1 MKQEH
6 VMSNRP
12 EDRSAAAASGRG
24 RGAALVAAQQ
34 IVAAV
39 IVLSA
44 ASCGG
49 GGSDNVQPP
58 APGIRVGAEA
68 PAVCSGA
75 DLSKLTSS
83 VYVSTQGTDSA
94 SCGQT
99 TKTAC
104 QTIRQGIA
112 NCAAS
117 GCGVIAR
124 HGLYPTSAT
133 LALRDGVNVYGGC
146 RFDGE
151 ADRRYRTV
159 IRANPAPGLP
169 ALAASSINSATTV
182 HGLVVIGKDETASGT
197 ASIAMTVSE
206 STGLT
211 LTGTLLWA
219 GQGADGAD
227 GSKGVP
233 GIPVPAAPT
242 FCGQTAGVRSDNIW
256 GQLPQTIWTPSSGS
270 DGAQDGAGHGGQQGG
285 ASIGLILANASL
297 TGSSDQNAAIVA
309 SFGGRGGNG
318 GPGGVRQAGGAPF
331 VAGSGGAG
339 GNGGPSI
346 AVALTGGS
354 AIPTSSV
361 VGIYPPN
368 VRSAFGGAGGAGG
381 VVTGCQAAAGAGGFG
396 GAVAFDVVSME
407 RLPNNLLTPGQSVD
421 EDHSLDSAD
430 RKTRLDFQET
440 EGSILTLCLG
450 TTAVFDGGGCDVNF
464 QRVEQEDRTRVVM
477 QTDGNLCMP
486 GVACTNTAGHP
497 GALLLVSNDGSAVLL
512 DGPIVL
518 WSLP

>member
-1 MKQEH
+1 
-6 VMSNRP
+6 MSNHP
-12 EDRSAAAASGRG
+12 VGL
-24 RGAALVAAQQ
+24 GAALVAAQRTTAA

-49 GGSDNVQPP
+49 GGGGDSAQPP

-68 PAVCSGA
+68 PSALCSGA

-83 VYVSTQGTDSA
+83 VYVSTQGADGA
-94 SCGQT
+94 GCGQT

-104 QTIRQGIA
+104 QTLQQGIA

-182 HGLVVIGKDETASGT
+182 HGLVVIGKDETAGVWGTSHT
-197 ASIAMTVSE
+197 ASIAMTVSD

-211 LTGTLLWA
+211 LTGSVLSA
-219 GQGADGAD
+219 GKGGDGAD
-227 GSKGVP
+227 GVSTDN
-233 GIPVPAAPT
+233 IFT
-242 FCGQTAGVRSDNIW
+242 FGKLQRYTCGQTGGVVSPNIW
-256 GQLPQTIWTPSSGS
+256 GSLSRTIWTPTVGGVGPDNGPYNGP
-270 DGAQDGAGHGGQQGG
+270 DGGGGQQGG
-285 ASIGLILANASL
+285 ASIALVLANSSLPSL
-297 TGSSDQNAAIVA
+297 TDQNAIVA
-309 SFGGRGGNG
+309 GIGGVGGNG
-318 GPGGVRQAGGAPF
+318 APGNVVWSADRLTPL

-346 AVALTGGS
+346 VLALTQGSPAPASGDGVYVNNKSALGGE
-354 AIPTSSV
+354 
-361 VGIYPPN
+361 
-368 VRSAFGGAGGAGG
+368 GGAGSGIIVCTSAWGDF
-381 VVTGCQAAAGAGGFG
+381 GFG
-396 GAVAFDVVSME
+396 GAVADIVSMQS
-407 RLPNNLLTPGQSVD
+407 LPNNLLTPGQT
-421 EDHSLDSAD
+421 LAD
-430 RKTRLDFQET
+430 TVRLTSPD
-440 EGSILTLCLG
+440 GLTLFVFVSFYDYLCVYRSGPNPSCKQLG
-450 TTAVFDGGGCDVNF
+450 FSH
-464 QRVEQEDRTRVVM
+464 REEVVM
-477 QTDGNLCMP
+477 LPDGNLCEV
-486 GVACTNTAGHP
+486 GSSVCTNTAAHP
-497 GALLLVSNDGSAVLL
+497 GAYLAVRNDGSAAIL
-512 DGPIVL
+512 DGSEVL
-518 WSLP
+518 WRVP